1 MLNNIFKKKFKIPLV
16 SKGKPN
22 GLFCEFEKGDSTY
35 NTIVN
40 AYGKIPK
47 EIEVTSLK

>member
-1 MLNNIFKKKFKIPLV
+1 MLNFLKRKYKIPLV
-16 SKGKPN
+16 NKGKPN

-35 NTIVN
+35 NTIIK

-47 EIEVTSLK
+47 EIEVTPLK